1 MEIIYLS
8 IIFRLFDGHIS
19 LINDKR
25 YVYCSC
31 LILEWCANLEA
42 IVVKFEKSINKESS
56 LRLKGNVS
64 VISSDHLFKKLHNL
78 FSCIKLYKQLNF
90 DDLMK
95 TLKEFHKLTS
105 STIVINL

>member
-56 LRLKGNVS
+56 LQLKGNVS
-64 VISSDHLFKKLHNL
+64 VISSDHLFKKLHDL
-78 FSCIKLYKQLNF
+78 FSLFNASFILSF
-90 DDLMK
+90 
-95 TLKEFHKLTS
+95 S
-105 STIVINL
+105 PPINPQVKF

>member
-64 VISSDHLFKKLHNL
+64 VISSDHLFQKLHDL
-78 FSCIKLYKQLNF
+78 FSLFNASFILSF
-90 DDLMK
+90 
-95 TLKEFHKLTS
+95 S
-105 STIVINL
+105 PPINPQVKF

>member
-1 MEIIYLS
+1 M
-8 IIFRLFDGHIS
+8 GIS
-19 LINDKR
+19 ASSMIKR

-64 VISSDHLFKKLHNL
+64 VISSDHLLKKLLVRFSL
-78 FSCIKLYKQLNF
+78 FNASFILSF
-90 DDLMK
+90 
-95 TLKEFHKLTS
+95 S
-105 STIVINL
+105 PPINPQVKF